1 VASPRSDGAFLEF
14 DHRTRRGL
22 IAGGSL
28 LAFLLLLLFARS
40 LRRDRVEGHA
50 FDIPDQNHRV
60 LVEVLNGSGRGGLA
74 RLGARRLRRL
84 GFDVVYFGNAE
95 LHPVDCT
102 RVLLRRGDPDRAKD
116 VRGALGV
123 GQVST
128 RPDTLR
134 RVDVTVIL
142 GPDFKP
148 DEDGRP

>member
-1 VASPRSDGAFLEF
+1 LVLA
-14 DHRTRRGL
+14 RT
-22 IAGGSL
+22 
-28 LAFLLLLLFARS
+28 

-50 FDIPDQNHRV
+50 FDIPDQTHRI
-60 LVEVLNGSGRGGLA
+60 LVEVLNGSGRPGLA

-84 GFDVVYFGNAE
+84 GFDVVYFGNAD
-95 LHPVDCT
+95 PPAVDST
-102 RVLLRRGDPDRAKD
+102 RVLLRRGDRDRASQ

-142 GPDFKP
+142 GPDFQP